1 MKAKRANR
9 LARAALFASMKVTMS
24 KFPFGS
30 PPDSRRAVPTL
41 RALLRGGGRRGRST
55 RSPFY
60 AGYPARAQ
68 IAFTQRL
75 KRQ

>member
-1 MKAKRANR
+1 
-9 LARAALFASMKVTMS
+9 MS

-30 PPDSRRAVPTL
+30 LPDSRRAVPTL